1 MVSLPYR
8 SNCFRRLLSTLE
20 GRRVHGRAQL
30 SRFARSA
37 MQLGGMSCTTFAAAR
52 YSALTN
58 RVVHGHKVT
67 AERV

>member
-8 SNCFRRLLSTLE
+8 SSCFRRLLAKLE
-20 GRRVHGRAQL
+20 ACRLHGCAQL

-37 MQLGGMSCTTFAAAR
+37 MQLGGMSCNTFAAAR
-52 YSALTN
+52 YSGLTH